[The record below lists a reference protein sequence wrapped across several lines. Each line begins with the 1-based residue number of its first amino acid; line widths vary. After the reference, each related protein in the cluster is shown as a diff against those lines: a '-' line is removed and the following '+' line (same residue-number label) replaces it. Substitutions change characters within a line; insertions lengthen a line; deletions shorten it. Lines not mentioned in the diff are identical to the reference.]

1 LLPVSY
7 AGLALMALGIGLLA
21 AEAVLPTVGALGIGG
36 VIAFVVGSVMLMK
49 SGVPGYGINV
59 GIIAAITVCAVGS
72 LALIVRAVF
81 RARRSRQFIG
91 DEALL
96 NERVE
101 VLEPIAA
108 GSEGWASVRGER
120 WRVRSECALPAG
132 ARVHITQRQGLVLW
146 VAPTERRDLKG

>member
-49 SGVPGYGINV
+49 TGVPGYGVNL
-59 GIIAAITVCAVGS
+59 GIIAAISVCALAS
-72 LALIVRAVF
+72 LALIVRALL

-101 VLEPIAA
+101 LLEPIAA

-120 WRVRSECALPAG
+120 WRVHSESALPAG
-132 ARVHITQRQGLVLW
+132 ARVRITQRQGLVLW
-146 VAPTERRDLKG
+146 IAPTERGD